1 MKGII
6 ICTADLIKKHIKQNI
21 VLMIQIAVT
30 ILIFLGFIGKLQYI
44 SSKSDIAETF
54 NSSKALYY
62 TPFSFTSQDITAEKI
77 IEDNSLDIL
86 EIGCVNHMYISSN
99 DNLYLCLGYSDAIIE
114 RCNLKLSSGKW
125 FDEYDKTDAIPI
137 ISLNNSFSLNDTLML
152 EDNNG
157 KKYEAVVIGSISPD
171 DYVIEFN
178 HSGSKNVMSI
188 EFFAQKPQSAFI
200 VPYNS
205 KKLPTVTDDF
215 DYKRLIDDSPGF
227 VGELLFCK
235 EKSDNVTIEKAFS
248 EYGEI
253 TDIDQMIENYKRD
266 IKFDFISNG
275 IILLVFTLLTAAGIG
290 GINGMQSRLDRKNYI
305 IYYMLGM
312 NKKECAAIEFLRTFS
327 IAAVGFFIALF
338 LYNIPSIRKMLYSNE
353 IIINI
358 STFVLSFI
366 YIILIFCI
374 VSMKYV
380 IDLGKGSLIDH
391 YKNQE

>member
-44 SSKSDIAETF
+44 SSKSGIAETF

-62 TPFSFTSQDITAEKI
+62 TPFSFTSQDISAEKI
-77 IEDNSLDIL
+77 IKDNSLNDL
-86 EIGCVNHMYISSN
+86 EIGCVNHMVIKSN
-99 DNLYLCLGYSDAIIE
+99 DNLYLCLGYNDAIIE

-125 FDEYDKTDAIPI
+125 FNEYDNTGTIPI
-137 ISLNNSFSLNDTLML
+137 ISLNNSFSLNDTITL
-152 EDNNG
+152 EDNNE

-178 HSGSKNVMSI
+178 HSGSKNVVSI
-188 EFFAQKPQSAFI
+188 EFFAQKSQAAFI

-215 DYKRLIDDSPGF
+215 DHKHLIDDSPGF

-266 IKFDFISNG
+266 VKFDFISNG
-275 IILLVFTLLTAAGIG
+275 IILFVFTLLTAAGIG
-290 GINGMQSRLDRKNYI
+290 GINGMQSRLDRRNYI
-305 IYYMLGM
+305 IYYMLGA
-312 NKKECAAIEFLRTFS
+312 NKKECAAIEFLRMFS
-327 IAAVGFFIALF
+327 IATTGFFIAIF
-338 LYNIPSIRKMLYSNE
+338 LYNISSIRNLLYSSE
-353 IIINI
+353 IMINI
-358 STFVLSFI
+358 STFCLSFI
-366 YIILIFCI
+366 YIIFIFCI